1 MTLPNTRRLSTVAE
15 IGLVVVCWIVAACG
29 ALSLISCI
37 RENVDQIP
45 RVCYSPRVGT
55 VYEAVMIAAAA
66 IALIAVVV
74 SHVLDRRRIAQLGC
88 LLSVAMIAAAFIW
101 GFETGAHPAYP
112 GPGYRGDALGPAI
125 HLWRAPAQGHP
136 GPKTGVARRS

>member
-15 IGLVVVCWIVAACG
+15 IGSVVVCWIVAACG

-37 RENVDQIP
+37 RENVDQIA

-101 GFETGAHPAYP
+101 ASRPEPILLIP
-112 GPGYRGDALGPAI
+112 GPDTEATPS
-125 HLWRAPAQGHP
+125 AP
-136 GPKTGVARRS
+136 